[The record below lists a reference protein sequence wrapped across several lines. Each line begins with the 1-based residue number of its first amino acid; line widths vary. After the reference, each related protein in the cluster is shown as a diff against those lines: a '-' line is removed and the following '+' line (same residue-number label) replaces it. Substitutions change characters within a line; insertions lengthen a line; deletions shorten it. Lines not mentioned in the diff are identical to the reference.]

1 VWNNLSTEQIK
12 TGKNAEGVP
21 YLTLFLQDYTQRFKP
36 TEPLFPNCGKCLN
49 TYIQKYKNYTP
60 MEKIKSKYK
69 LKLMFEGITLFG
81 TGLVITN
88 ETLTD
93 EIGEQLLNEHP
104 HGVALFDEI
113 PKKVVKEASVIEP
126 LKKTKK

>member
-1 VWNNLSTEQIK
+1 
-12 TGKNAEGVP
+12 
-21 YLTLFLQDYTQRFKP
+21 
-36 TEPLFPNCGKCLN
+36 
-49 TYIQKYKNYTP
+49 